1 MLLFPRRVFG
11 SSMACRIRVALAFKT
26 NHRLP
31 AGWSPELP
39 RIPLCVPGPLHP
51 CILDEGFWI
60 QPYLVLE
67 PKAKIG
73 VATIGSF
80 VQGVMTLVVGIGQI
94 DAFFPQPGTGL
105 LHSWPLCT
113 GESKIDG
120 PFRDLV
126 CRSRAWIG
134 SPHHA
139 VPRRINNP
147 RQSHGFVR

>member
-11 SSMACRIRVALAFKT
+11 SSMACRIHVVLASFLS
-26 NHRLP
+26 NR

-60 QPYLVLE
+60 QPCLVLE

-94 DAFFPQPGTGL
+94 DAFFLQPGTGL
-105 LHSWPLCT
+105 LHSCQ
-113 GESKIDG
+113 GCKDAS
-120 PFRDLV
+120 
-126 CRSRAWIG
+126 CRRQEISG
-134 SPHHA
+134 SLLAQPGAHLD
-139 VPRRINNP
+139 VPTP
-147 RQSHGFVR
+147 RSQL